1 MNSTRYVI
9 AGAVSI
15 LVHGVLLSAVP
26 NNVAMAMPAGTHS
39 ARVSVNLVAT
49 PPPVQQARSAQ
60 PEPQVQQ
67 PEPKPV
73 STPTQTKAAPVPAKT
88 TPQPDTSR
96 VKKLV
101 KKAEP
106 AADKHV
112 ERTPMAQAKQPQ
124 PVIKKPKPVQQPIP
138 KVLETPVAPPKDR
151 PVTTNAETPSKPSS
165 EQPQQAAQAAAGV
178 NSVPKMVS
186 KPTFATRPSPL
197 TYPSLAKRRGIE
209 GVVKVEVW
217 IDPNGKQIKQL
228 LVKSSGTEILDQ
240 AALEAIKRW
249 HFSSHIVDGQ
259 AIAHRVQIPV
269 RFQLD

>member
-26 NNVAMAMPAGTHS
+26 NRVAMAMPTGTH
-39 ARVSVNLVAT
+39 ATQVSVNLVA
-49 PPPVQQARSAQ
+49 PPPPAQPAQVKPPVQQPESKPVTTPVQTQAPPVPVKTKPQ
-60 PEPQVQQ
+60 PE
-67 PEPKPV
+67 
-73 STPTQTKAAPVPAKT
+73 
-88 TPQPDTSR
+88 TSR

-106 AADKHV
+106 VADMHI

-124 PVIKKPKPVQQPIP
+124 PVVKQPEPVQQPVQEVVKTPI
-138 KVLETPVAPPKDR
+138 ETPKDK
-151 PVTTNAETPSKPSS
+151 PETTNAETQSRPDSQ
-165 EQPQQAAQAAAGV
+165 QPPQAAQATAGV

-186 KPTFATRPSPL
+186 KPSFATRPSPL

-217 IDPNGKQIKQL
+217 IDPNGKQIRHL
-228 LVKSSGTEILDQ
+228 LVKSSGAEILDQ